1 MKKNL
6 LQNDIVTIIKYKLIT
21 LYYNNIFVKGTTLQK
36 STEVAITPQGIM
48 IVTMTQKKP
57 PIGGLPKHIQK
68 AYNSN
73 SITTTE
79 SPVSGSYSAGG
90 MSTGSLSLGLDG
102 SGAGPRS
109 IS

>member
-48 IVTMTQKKP
+48 IVTMTQKK
-57 PIGGLPKHIQK
+57 
-68 AYNSN
+68 
-73 SITTTE
+73 
-79 SPVSGSYSAGG
+79 SP
-90 MSTGSLSLGLDG
+90 
-102 SGAGPRS
+102 R
-109 IS
+109 